1 MNVTVKGKQIDV
13 GDALRDYVS
22 DNLGS
27 AVKKYFPNPVDGQ
40 VIFSKDAHKFVADIH
55 IHVGRGIVL
64 QSHGEAG
71 EAHPAFDAGLA
82 KLARQLTRYKQRLV
96 DHHHKA
102 EENFVEVPSYVLESD
117 HEKETANDQPMVI
130 AEMTSTVALL
140 TVSEAVM
147 HMDLAD
153 LPALMFKNSAHGGLN
168 MVYRRK
174 DGNIG
179 WIDPAGNSG
188 VRA

>member
-13 GDALRDYVS
+13 GDALRDYVNE
-22 DNLGS
+22 NLGT

-71 EAHPAFDAGLA
+71 EAHPAFDEGLA
-82 KLARQLTRYKQRLV
+82 KLSRQLNRYKQKLV

-102 EENFVEVPSYVLESD
+102 EEAVFAPSYVIEHD
-117 HEKETANDQPMVI
+117 EAKDTANDQPIVI
-130 AEMTSTVALL
+130 AEMTTPVATL

-147 HMDLAD
+147 RMDLAD
-153 LPALMFKNSAHGGLN
+153 VPALLFKNSAHGGLN

-179 WIDPAGNSG
+179 WVDPAGNSKTK
-188 VRA
+188 A

>member
-22 DNLGS
+22 GNLGTE
-27 AVKKYFPNPVDGQ
+27 VKKYFPNPVDGQ
-40 VIFSKDAHKFVADIH
+40 VTFSRDNHNFVADIH

-82 KLARQLTRYKQRLV
+82 KLSRQLNRYKQRLV
-96 DHHHKA
+96 DHHHKS
-102 EENFVEVPSYVLESD
+102 EEAVFAPSYVLEND
-117 HEKETANDQPMVI
+117 EGKDTANDQPMVI
-130 AEMTSTVALL
+130 AEMTTPVAQL

-147 HMDLAD
+147 RMDLAD
-153 LPALMFKNSAHGGLN
+153 VPALLFKNSAHGGLN

-179 WIDPAGNSG
+179 WVDPAGNSK
-188 VRA
+188 VKA

>member
-13 GDALRDYVS
+13 GDALRDYVNE
-22 DNLGS
+22 NLGT

-40 VIFSKDAHKFVADIH
+40 VIFSKNAHNFVADIH

-71 EAHPAFDAGLA
+71 EAHPAFDEGLS
-82 KLARQLTRYKQRLV
+82 KLSRQLNRYKQKLV
-96 DHHHKA
+96 DHHHKT
-102 EENFVEVPSYVLESD
+102 EEAVFAPSYVIEHD
-117 HEKETANDQPMVI
+117 AEKETANDQPIVI
-130 AEMTSTVALL
+130 AEMTTPLATL

-147 HMDLAD
+147 RMDLAD
-153 LPALMFKNSAHGGLN
+153 VPALLFRNGAHGGLN

-179 WIDPAGNSG
+179 WVDPAGNSK
-188 VRA
+188 AKA